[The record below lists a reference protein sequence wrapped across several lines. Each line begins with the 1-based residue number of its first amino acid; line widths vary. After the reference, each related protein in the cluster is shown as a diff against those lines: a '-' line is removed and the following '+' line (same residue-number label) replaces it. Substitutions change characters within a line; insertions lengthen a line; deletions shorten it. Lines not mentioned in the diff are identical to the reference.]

1 MRPPLT
7 DSIPLFAAL
16 AGLLLT
22 AAFLAAAETALLR
35 VPRVRLQ
42 VAVEHGDR
50 SAARLL
56 SLERDL
62 PRVLN
67 AVLLTVLL
75 VQVGAATIAGVVA
88 DRHFGNTGVTIASV
102 LLTVIMFIYTEAIPK
117 TLAVRHPLTVARF
130 VALPVTALA
139 LLTRPIVAV
148 LLFLADLQSPG
159 KGIPSRPTVTEEELR
174 RLAVEAAASGEIAP
188 DDLELIERSFAIGDT
203 PISAVAVPRPDVLA
217 IPLQASLDE
226 ALGRALRSGHRR
238 LPVYRRDLDNIT
250 GVVRIR
256 DLVAAQ
262 EAGRPSDLAEL
273 QQPVLTVAET
283 RPVLEVLR
291 EMQATGYHLAVIID
305 EHGGT
310 AGIATVEDAVAQL
323 VGDID
328 EAGRTRSRTVRPVGP
343 GRWQV
348 DAGTDLQLLEA
359 ALGAELP
366 TGRWRTVAGM
376 VIGVAGRI
384 PKVGDEVEV
393 PGYTFLVTAA
403 TRRRVLRV
411 EVSVSSPTTPDPE
424 VVD

>member
-1 MRPPLT
+1 MRPPLV
-7 DSIPLFAAL
+7 DSIPLLAAL

-56 SLERDL
+56 GLERDL

-117 TLAVRHPLTVARF
+117 TMAVRHPLAIARL
-130 VALPVTALA
+130 VALPVSVLA
-139 LLTRPIVAV
+139 FLTRPIVAV

-174 RLAVEAAASGEIAP
+174 RLAAEAAASGEIAP
-188 DDLELIERSFAIGDT
+188 ADLELIERSFAIGDT
-203 PISAVAVPRPDVLA
+203 PISAVAVPRPDVIA
-217 IPLQASLDE
+217 ISLHESLDE
-226 ALGRALRSGHRR
+226 ALDRALRSGHRR
-238 LPVYRRDLDNIT
+238 LPIYRRDLDDIT
-250 GVVRIR
+250 GVVRMR
-256 DLVAAQ
+256 DLAAAQ

-273 QQPVLTVAET
+273 QQPVLAVAET
-283 RPVLEVLR
+283 RPVLDVLR
-291 EMQATGYHLAVIID
+291 DMQATGYHLAVVID

-328 EAGRTRSRTVRPVGP
+328 EAGGTRSRAVRSLGP

-348 DAGTDLQLLEA
+348 DATADVQSLEA
-359 ALGAELP
+359 ALGTELP
-366 TGRWRTVAGM
+366 AGRWRTVAGM
-376 VIGVAGRI
+376 VIGMAGRI
-384 PKVGDEVEV
+384 PGVGDRVEV

-411 EVSVSSPTTPDPE
+411 EVSASSSTTPGPAATG
-424 VVD
+424 